1 MSDLLSTS
9 VATVIADFS
18 GEVLRPAD
26 PGYDDARHV
35 FNGMIDRRPALI
47 ARCRNADDVS
57 AAVRHAV
64 ATGLPVS
71 VYGGGHAVTG
81 AAVVDGGLCID
92 MRGLKSVT
100 VDPANRTIWAGAG
113 LTWGELDAATQEH
126 GLAVTGGRV
135 SSTGVAG
142 LALGSGSGWLERS
155 IGFTCDNLISAQVVT
170 ADGTQVTASPTVNP
184 DLFWGLRGGG
194 GNFGIVT
201 EFALRLHPV
210 GPIILGG
217 LLMYPA
223 QQGREVVRAWRDA
236 MLTAPDALGTGLAFI
251 TAPPADFV
259 PEPVRGHPV
268 IGIIVCWSG
277 PIDEGRAALAPLL
290 DAAPPAMDMVQP
302 MPYVA
307 VQQLIDAGNPP
318 GMQNYWS
325 GDFFESL
332 PDEAVDVLVE
342 LATAPVSPLTSI
354 ILTPGRGAIARVPD
368 EATAF
373 GTRDAAFQAHYLGM
387 WADPADGERN
397 IAAIRTLAT
406 AMKPWTTG
414 TAYLNF
420 LGDEGQERI
429 EAGFGPEKYS
439 RLRELKKTWDP
450 TNLFRHNQNIPPA
463 D

>member
-1 MSDLLSTS
+1 
-9 VATVIADFS
+9 
-18 GEVLRPAD
+18 
-26 PGYDDARHV
+26 
-35 FNGMIDRRPALI
+35 
-47 ARCRNADDVS
+47 
-57 AAVRHAV
+57 
-64 ATGLPVS
+64 
-71 VYGGGHAVTG
+71 
-81 AAVVDGGLCID
+81 
-92 MRGLKSVT
+92 
-100 VDPANRTIWAGAG
+100 
-113 LTWGELDAATQEH
+113 
-126 GLAVTGGRV
+126 
-135 SSTGVAG
+135 
-142 LALGSGSGWLERS
+142 
-155 IGFTCDNLISAQVVT
+155 
-170 ADGTQVTASPTVNP
+170 
-184 DLFWGLRGGG
+184 
-194 GNFGIVT
+194 
-201 EFALRLHPV
+201 
-210 GPIILGG
+210 
-217 LLMYPA
+217 MYPA
-223 QQGREVVRAWRDA
+223 QQARQVVRAWRDA

-277 PIDEGRAALAPLL
+277 PIDEGRAALAPLI

-373 GTRDAAFQAHYLGM
+373 GTRHAPFQAHYLGM

-414 TAYLNF
+414 TVYLNF